1 MTYKEFKE
9 KYNGKYTDFDGY
21 YGCQCWD
28 LAQRYITEV
37 LQLPSSI
44 LSGCGLVSNMLYQPK
59 RQDLDAYFDEV
70 SIYDMQQGDICI
82 WEYGH
87 IAIFDNWDGN
97 ACWYFS
103 QNPNPCQVMQVNA
116 NGLHAF
122 RMKNTSINP
131 KNYINIP
138 AWIDERY
145 IYDVDTKEKLPYTL
159 KPSKFGGL
167 SYLIHSFKDDK
178 YFAEIETR
186 DYGHVLVRITT
197 PTKITQSP
205 LYEHG
210 NY

>member
-1 MTYKEFKE
+1 MTYQEFKD
-9 KYNGKYTDFDGY
+9 KYNGKYTDYDGC

-37 LQLPSSI
+37 LKLPDSI
-44 LSGCGLVSNMLYQPK
+44 LSGCGLVSNMLYPPK
-59 RQDLDAYFDEV
+59 RKDLDEYFDEV
-70 SIYDMQQGDICI
+70 SIYEMNQGDICI

-116 NGLHAF
+116 GGLHAF
-122 RMKNTSINP
+122 RIKNTGIVS
-131 KNYINIP
+131 YINIP
-138 AWIDERY
+138 EWIDERY
-145 IYDVDTKEKLPYTL
+145 IYDINTKERLPYTL

-167 SYLIHSFKDDK
+167 TYLIHSFKDDK

-186 DYGHVLVRITT
+186 DYGKVLVRVTES
-197 PTKITQSP
+197 TKITNTP
-205 LYEHG
+205 LYLSG
-210 NY
+210 NF